1 MTDVQNKRGAIL
13 VIGGGVAGITAAVE
27 AAETGFP
34 VYLVEKEAYLGGRAV
49 RMNQYFPKLCPPTCG
64 MEINFK
70 RIKNN
75 PLITYYTMAEVT
87 EIRGEAG
94 NYTVKVTMKPR
105 YVNER
110 CTACGKCGEVC
121 QTEIPNSFNYGMD
134 RVKAAY
140 LPHEMSFPMRYVLA
154 PDIVQ
159 TEDGKRCQAACAY
172 DAIDLAMV
180 PQTIELKVASVVV
193 ATGWEPYDALRIDNL
208 GFGKAANVVN
218 NVMVERL
225 AAVNGP
231 TGGRIIRPSDGK
243 EIKSI
248 AFCQCAGQRDENHL
262 PFCSRVCCLA
272 SLKQAHYVR
281 QQYPDAD
288 VYLFYI
294 DLRAMGQNE
303 DFLTK
308 IQADEKVRLIKG
320 KIAKVV
326 EDPST
331 KDIIVEAEATASGKV
346 ARVQVDMLVL
356 ATVMVPSTAREK
368 IPFTIPHYDEDGF
381 TKDAP
386 GIYGAGCVKRPLD
399 VASSV
404 QDATAAA
411 LKAIQSAVGR

>member
-1 MTDVQNKRGAIL
+1 
-13 VIGGGVAGITAAVE
+13 
-27 AAETGFP
+27 
-34 VYLVEKEAYLGGRAV
+34 
-49 RMNQYFPKLCPPTCG
+49 
-64 MEINFK
+64 
-70 RIKNN
+70 
-75 PLITYYTMAEVT
+75 
-87 EIRGEAG
+87 
-94 NYTVKVTMKPR
+94 
-105 YVNER
+105 
-110 CTACGKCGEVC
+110 
-121 QTEIPNSFNYGMD
+121 MD
-134 RVKAAY
+134 RMKAAY
-140 LPHEMSFPMRYVLA
+140 LPHEMAFPMRYVLA
-154 PDIVQ
+154 PEIVR
-159 TEDGKRCQAACAY
+159 TEDGKRCQEACAY
-172 DAIDLAMV
+172 DAIDLTMV
-180 PQTIELKVASVVV
+180 PRTVELKVASIVV
-193 ATGWEPYDALRIDNL
+193 ATGWEPYDAPRIDNL
-208 GFGKAANVVN
+208 GFGKAANVIN

-231 TGGRIIRPSDGK
+231 TRGRIIRPSDGK

-320 KIAKVV
+320 KIAKVT
-326 EDPST
+326 EDPNT
-331 KDIIVEAEATASGKV
+331 KDVIVEAEATAAGKI

-356 ATVMVPSTAREK
+356 ATGMVPSTAREK
-368 IPFTIPHYDEDGF
+368 IPIATLHYDDGF
-381 TKDAP
+381 HGGCPP

-399 VASSV
+399 VAASV